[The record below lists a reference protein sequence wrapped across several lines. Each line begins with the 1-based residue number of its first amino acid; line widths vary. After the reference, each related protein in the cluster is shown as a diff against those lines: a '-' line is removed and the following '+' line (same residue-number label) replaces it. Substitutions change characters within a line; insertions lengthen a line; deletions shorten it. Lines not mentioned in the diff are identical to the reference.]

1 MQRTT
6 LEERLAAR
14 REQALMRWMI
24 GFEGGDSH
32 APRGSRGGMPGW
44 TFPREKRRERSRR
57 PLWAQPR
64 AATAALLLVILV
76 VLWLIA

>member
-24 GFEGGDSH
+24 GPG
-32 APRGSRGGMPGW
+32 GSRDGMPGW
-44 TFPREKRRERSRR
+44 AFPKEKRNARSRR
-57 PLWAQPR
+57 RSWARLR
-64 AATAALLLVILV
+64 AATAALLVVILV